1 MLVNQ
6 TSRMDSFSLI
16 SGLSVIAYK
25 KAIASRLAEQ
35 FAHDYGPVR
44 YYKRTSECS
53 FRQKGPSEGGVWELW
68 EFWEITVQ

>member
-1 MLVNQ
+1 
-6 TSRMDSFSLI
+6 MDSFSLI

-53 FRQKGPSEGGVWELW
+53 FRQKGAVRRWSLGVVGILGNHRTV
-68 EFWEITVQ
+68 TVQ